1 MSKNCYKR
9 NPFGFK
15 YQIPVFAKDSFYK
28 TNYEK
33 ISNDHLISEM
43 EFGKNP
49 FNSETLLEELEK
61 STLDVIKKYNKKNF
75 RVLDAGLGN
84 GEILSKLF
92 NKKKYGVDISLNYL
106 KNTRDDIIAC
116 CADLED
122 LPYVDN
128 FFDLII
134 CTDVLEHVL
143 HLDQVIHEISRVLK
157 KNGILIARVPLNENL
172 SPYLSN
178 KDYDLVH
185 LRSFSKESL
194 NLIFTKI
201 FKFKILEISEI
212 GKTFSFLKYK
222 RASLPKWGRETE
234 KAFNLS
240 LSNQKTFWNELFF
253 NLRSIPKILSKCLF
267 NSNTL
272 QARQFIVNLHEK
284 RSNYLLTKICDDLKK
299 NSENTSEK
307 TNDNLYFQHFEG
319 TEVVLSLK
327 KCA

>member
-1 MSKNCYKR
+1 MSRKCYKR
-9 NPFGFK
+9 KPICIK
-15 YQIPVFAKDSFYK
+15 YQIPVFAKSSSYK
-28 TNYEK
+28 TNYEN
-33 ISNDHLISEM
+33 ISNDHFISEM
-43 EFGKNP
+43 ELGKNP
-49 FNSETLLEELEK
+49 FNPKNLLDELEK
-61 STLDVIKKYNKKNF
+61 KTLDVIKKYNKKNF
-75 RVLDAGLGN
+75 RILDAGLGN
-84 GEILSKLF
+84 GEILSKLL

-222 RASLPKWGRETE
+222 RASLPSWGRETK
-234 KAFNLS
+234 KAFNLN

-253 NLRSIPKILSKCLF
+253 NLRNLPKILLKSLLTSD
-267 NSNTL
+267 NL
-272 QARQFIVNLHEK
+272 QAKQFIFNLYEK
-284 RSNYLLTKICDDLKK
+284 RSNYLLTKICDDLK
-299 NSENTSEK
+299 NISENSFEK

-319 TEVVLSLK
+319 TEVILSLK